1 MAVHGSAARGR
12 MAAETDLRGR
22 GVAQRAGG
30 ICMAAKAREA
40 DNKIVA
46 LLAAAVTRESPP
58 AHGVLFRATV

>member
-1 MAVHGSAARGR
+1 MAVHESAARGR

-22 GVAQRAGG
+22 GVAQRAG